1 LEQKFNNQ
9 VEVNMKLRIALM
21 TMTLVACG
29 QMAMAQAT
37 YQGKISGIFNEK
49 CVDCHGKDAAPEYQ
63 VFKKQKDVYMA
74 KGQGMRMDSYTLL
87 SSYVVWPNSGA
98 LMRRLDDGSNTKD
111 KKPGNMY
118 IHLGS
123 TTAERAQ
130 NLALFKE
137 WVGGWSLK
145 RWKDLSKAEL
155 DAMKVPY

>member
-1 LEQKFNNQ
+1 
-9 VEVNMKLRIALM
+9 MKLRTAIM
-21 TMTLVACG
+21 TMALVAVA

-37 YQGKISGIFNEK
+37 YQGQISAVFNDK
-49 CVDCHGKDAAPEYQ
+49 CAGCHGKDAAPEYQ
-63 VFKKQKDVYMA
+63 VFKQQKDAYVA

-87 SSYVVWPNSGA
+87 SSYVVWPNTGA
-98 LMRRLDDGSNTKD
+98 LMRRLDDGANTKD

-118 IHLGS
+118 EYLGS
-123 TTAERAQ
+123 TAAERAQ

-145 RWKDLSKAEL
+145 RFKDMSKQEL